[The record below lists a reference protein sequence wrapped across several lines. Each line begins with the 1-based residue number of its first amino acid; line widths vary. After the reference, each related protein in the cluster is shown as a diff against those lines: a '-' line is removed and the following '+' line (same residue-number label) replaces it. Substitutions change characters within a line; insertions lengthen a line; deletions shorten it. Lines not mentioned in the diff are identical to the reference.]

1 MKKFDVGKHRIIIK
15 KVHKSGYM
23 SSGGRPKAKFNVDGK
38 SVMDGKSREIGTWK
52 ASQCSILIIQARD
65 NKDSG
70 FSINYTFYFM

>member
-1 MKKFDVGKHRIIIK
+1 MRVFKQA
-15 KVHKSGYM
+15 SGRDQCLILKYN
-23 SSGGRPKAKFNVDGK
+23 SDGK